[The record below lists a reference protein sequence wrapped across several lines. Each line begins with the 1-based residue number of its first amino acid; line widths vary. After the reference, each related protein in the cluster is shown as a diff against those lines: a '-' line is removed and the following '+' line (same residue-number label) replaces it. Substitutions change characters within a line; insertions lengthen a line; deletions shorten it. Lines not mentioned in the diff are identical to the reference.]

1 MPDGKRWKRAE
12 GMQQSMLLPQTDEP
26 VSRLFFALCPDAAL
40 RESIVGVVET
50 LELGQP
56 MGGRALHPDR
66 HHLTLQ
72 YLGEFQPLPPS
83 LVEAAKAAAT
93 KVCVPG
99 FELLL
104 DQVGSFPGS
113 RVGWLGPRAIP
124 EGLSQL
130 WHALENALVS
140 TGVQV
145 RSSAVFKPHL
155 TVRRDVK
162 RVIAPSPIEAL
173 RWPVRDFVLIE
184 SRPGRPYVV
193 LHRQGLHATPSP
205 GPQ

>member
-1 MPDGKRWKRAE
+1 
-12 GMQQSMLLPQTDEP
+12 MQQSPLLPEADGP
-26 VSRLFFALCPDAAL
+26 ASHLFFALCPDAAL

-124 EGLSQL
+124 QGLSRL
-130 WHALENALVS
+130 WHALDNALAS
-140 TGVQV
+140 AGVQV
-145 RSSAVFKPHL
+145 RSSAAFKPHL
-155 TVRRDVK
+155 TIRRDVD
-162 RVIAPSPIEAL
+162 RLIVSSPIDAL

-184 SRPGRPYVV
+184 SRPGRPCAV
-193 LHRQGLHATPSP
+193 LHRQDLHTTPSS